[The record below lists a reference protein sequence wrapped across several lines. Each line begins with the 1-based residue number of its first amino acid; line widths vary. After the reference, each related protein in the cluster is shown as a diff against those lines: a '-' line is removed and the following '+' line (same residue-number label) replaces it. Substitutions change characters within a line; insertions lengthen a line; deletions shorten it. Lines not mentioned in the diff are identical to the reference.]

1 MDATVRGTAAQAG
14 NHRLLETGAR
24 LGYAASGVLHLL
36 IAWLALQVAWG
47 QSGESAD
54 QTGAM
59 QQLAGNPLGAV
70 LLWVLTVGFALLAV
84 WQIAEAIA
92 RSDTGTRLKSAGKA
106 VVYLALAWT
115 ALSVV
120 RGSSQSGSGKT
131 ESTTATL
138 MAQPFGRAL
147 VALVGLGV
155 IAVAV
160 YHVVK
165 GWKKKF
171 RQDLRED
178 PGPWVVRAGQI
189 GYIAK
194 GVALGVVGALF
205 VMAAATADSE
215 RASGLDGAL
224 RSLQQLPFGKVLL
237 TAVALGLAAY
247 GVYSFGRARHA
258 KV

>member
-1 MDATVRGTAAQAG
+1 MDSTLRGTAAQAG

-36 IAWLALQVAWG
+36 IAWIALQVAWG

-59 QQLAGNPLGAV
+59 QQLAGNPLGAA
-70 LLWVLTVGFALLAV
+70 LLWVLTVGFALLAL
-84 WQIAEAIA
+84 WQIAEAVA

-106 VVYLALAWT
+106 VLYLALAWT
-115 ALSVV
+115 AVSVV
-120 RGSSQSGSGKT
+120 RGSSSGSGTT

-171 RQDLRED
+171 LQDLREH

-205 VMAAATADSE
+205 LAAAATADSE

-224 RSLQQLPFGKVLL
+224 RSLQQLPFGKALL

-247 GVYSFGRARHA
+247 GVYSFGRARYA

>member
-1 MDATVRGTAAQAG
+1 MDATLRGTAAQAG
-14 NHRLLETGAR
+14 DHRALETGAR

-36 IAWLALQVAWG
+36 IAWIALQVAWG
-47 QSGESAD
+47 QTGESAD

-70 LLWVLTVGFALLAV
+70 LLWVLAVGFALLAV
-84 WQIAEAIA
+84 WQVAEAIA

-106 VVYLALAWT
+106 VLYLALAWT
-115 ALSVV
+115 AVSVV
-120 RGSSQSGSGKT
+120 RGSSSGSGQT

-160 YHVVK
+160 YHVIK

-171 RQDLRED
+171 LEDLREH
-178 PGPWVVRAGQI
+178 PGPWVVRAGRI

-205 VMAAATADSE
+205 VAAAATADSE

-224 RSLQQLPFGKVLL
+224 RSLQQLPFGKALL

>member
-1 MDATVRGTAAQAG
+1 MDATVRGTAAHAG
-14 NHRLLETGAR
+14 DSPLLTTGAR

-47 QSGESAD
+47 QSGQSAD

-59 QQLAGNPLGAV
+59 QQLAGHPLGSV
-70 LLWVLTVGFALLAV
+70 LLWALAVGFALLAA
-84 WQIAEAIA
+84 WQVTEAVV
-92 RSDTGTRLKSAGKA
+92 RRDTGTRLKSAGKA
-106 VVYLALAWT
+106 VVYAALAWT
-115 ALSVV
+115 AVSVV
-120 RGSSQSGSGKT
+120 SGASSGSGQT

-138 MAQPFGRAL
+138 MAEPYGRAL
-147 VALVGLGV
+147 VALLGV
-155 IAVAV
+155 GVLAVAA

-165 GWKKKF
+165 GWRAKF
-171 RQDLRED
+171 LQDLREH
-178 PGPWVVRAGQI
+178 PGTWLVRAGRI

-194 GVALGVVGALF
+194 GVALAVVGGLF
-205 VMAAATADSE
+205 IAAAATADPE

-224 RSLQQLPFGKVLL
+224 RSLQQLPFGKALL

-258 KV
+258 RV